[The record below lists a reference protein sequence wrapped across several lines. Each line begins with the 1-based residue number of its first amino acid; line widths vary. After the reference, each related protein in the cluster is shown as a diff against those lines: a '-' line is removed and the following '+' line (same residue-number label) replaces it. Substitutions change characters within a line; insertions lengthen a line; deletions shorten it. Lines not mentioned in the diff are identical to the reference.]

1 MMIFMYSPRSEE
13 WDAKRQQRNE
23 QSKRHASDYFEEGMS
38 DKFGEVLIVEAV
50 PPLEFF
56 EHGIQGPRVLADF
69 LADARR
75 VEHDDAGEDYA
86 NGKQGGCEAL
96 GESHHRRQG
105 CGGSAVRAGESA
117 ARQEERPLPFMILT
131 VVDERL
137 DALCNK
143 VRDDR
148 DNQDLVVPEIVHAH
162 PFGCH

>member
-13 WDAKRQQRNE
+13 WDAKRQQRNK
-23 QSKRHASDYFEEGMS
+23 QSKRYASGYFEEGMS

-50 PPLEFF
+50 PPLELF
-56 EHGIQGPRVLADF
+56 EHSIQGPCVLADF
-69 LADARR
+69 LADARS
-75 VEHDDAGEDYA
+75 VEHDDAAEDHA
-86 NGKQGGCEAL
+86 DGKQGGCEAL

-105 CGGSAVRAGESA
+105 CGGSAVRAGEA
-117 ARQEERPLPFMILT
+117 AAGEEKGPLPFMILA

-137 DALCNK
+137 DTLCNE

-148 DNQDLVVPEIVHAH
+148 DNQDLVVPEVIHAY